1 EVDKKELGEF
11 KVGSGPILSR
21 GANINPALFELLM
34 ECARDEKIPV
44 QVMAQARA
52 TGTDA
57 NVIQL
62 SRGGVAA
69 ALVSVP
75 LRYMHTPVELLSLGD
90 LENTVRLLTA
100 LVYRIRDRGQFI
112 PN

>member
-1 EVDKKELGEF
+1 MKEIGELRVDK
-11 KVGSGPILSR
+11 GPIIAR
-21 GANINPALFELLM
+21 GANINPVLFDLLVATAK
-34 ECARDEKIPV
+34 EEQIPY
-44 QVMAQARA
+44 QISGMPRA

-62 SRGGVAA
+62 ARSGVAA

-75 LRYMHTPVELLSLGD
+75 LRYMHSPSEVLSLND

-100 LVYRIRDRGQFI
+100 VVYKISDRSMFI